1 MTKRRY
7 AIGLAIMATVLSVC
21 ATGASSPAGKT
32 TDQSSVEGRWVGRI
46 TGTPHGDMT
55 MGLALK
61 QEGNKVT
68 GTLTTEH
75 TGEMPVEG
83 ELNER
88 ALKLATGTH
97 AEMQIV
103 LTGTLK
109 DDGSLSGYL
118 SSEVGDMTWSA
129 ERVKDKQ

>member
-21 ATGASSPAGKT
+21 ATAASSPAGKT
-32 TDQSSVEGRWVGRI
+32 TDQSSVEGKWVGRI

-88 ALKLATGTH
+88 ALKLATGYARRNADRADRHTQRRWV
-97 AEMQIV
+97 AVGI
-103 LTGTLK
+103 
-109 DDGSLSGYL
+109 SLQRSG
-118 SSEVGDMTWSA
+118 
-129 ERVKDKQ
+129 